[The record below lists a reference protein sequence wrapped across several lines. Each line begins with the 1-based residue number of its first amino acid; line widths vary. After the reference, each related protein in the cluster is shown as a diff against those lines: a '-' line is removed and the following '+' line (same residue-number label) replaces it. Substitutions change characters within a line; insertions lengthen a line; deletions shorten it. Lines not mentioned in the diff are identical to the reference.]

1 MIAPSPNNSISSSSH
16 ESLSKATG
24 MMMMPSSSSSLL
36 AQLRAH
42 PHLISS
48 PAMIPRI
55 TQALLELEAAESL
68 LAKTRVLVPVA
79 TPASAATPTP
89 TPTHGPSSWLMN
101 SGLSSQVTR
110 PVSPTHTTSNHR
122 SGLLEL
128 KRREQAKGVDV
139 LPLPSPRQP
148 CEQVD
153 PSSSSMQNIL
163 GASAGMRQYYVP
175 KITEL
180 DVMCGR
186 GGKTNHHAGNKRY
199 RQVVSQMKAS
209 YKHIESKSAKTDL
222 SRAIVEHV
230 FKYGGRFLKADKDS
244 GKFILLTPAE
254 ARKKTSQALREA
266 KHVMWTA

>member
-1 MIAPSPNNSISSSSH
+1 
-16 ESLSKATG
+16 
-24 MMMMPSSSSSLL
+24 
-36 AQLRAH
+36 
-42 PHLISS
+42 
-48 PAMIPRI
+48 MIPRI

-68 LAKTRVLVPVA
+68 LAKTRVPIPVA
-79 TPASAATPTP
+79 GTPSSAATPSPNP
-89 TPTHGPSSWLMN
+89 TTRPCSWLMN
-101 SGLSSQVTR
+101 SGLASQVTR
-110 PVSPTHTTSNHR
+110 PVSPTRTTTNH
-122 SGLLEL
+122 SSSMLEHKL
-128 KRREQAKGVDV
+128 REQAKGVDV
-139 LPLPSPRQP
+139 LPVPSSRQQR
-148 CEQVD
+148 EQID
-153 PSSSSMQNIL
+153 PTSSSMHNIL

-209 YKHIESKSAKTDL
+209 YKHIGSKSAKTDL

-266 KHVMWTA
+266 KHVKWTA